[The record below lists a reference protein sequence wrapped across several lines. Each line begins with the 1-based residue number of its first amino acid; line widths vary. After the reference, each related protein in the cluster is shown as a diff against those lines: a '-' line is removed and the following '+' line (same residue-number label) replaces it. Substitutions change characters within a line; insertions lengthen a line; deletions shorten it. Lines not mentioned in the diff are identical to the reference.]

1 MTINAT
7 DFEVGRRLR
16 VVLPGDVQRNA
27 VIVETEPHGEEVK
40 VRWVK
45 YSNLP
50 DEWIPV
56 RWL

>member
-1 MTINAT
+1 MSQTA

-27 VIVETEPHGEEVK
+27 VIVAVDPNGEEVK
-40 VRWVK
+40 VRWVN
-45 YSNLP
+45 YSHLP